1 MKQTFTVLQSH
12 DSRVKAKEINNT
24 QTLPSRSYH
33 LVREEKSRI
42 DQQTQDIDG
51 VEQRENRK
59 EEERKKWRED
69 RLTSYRLGHTSGCQ

>member
-12 DSRVKAKEINNT
+12 HSRVEAKEINNT

-51 VEQRENRK
+51 VGTEREQ
-59 EEERKKWRED
+59 ERGGKKAVEGR
-69 RLTSYRLGHTSGCQ
+69 

>member
-1 MKQTFTVLQSH
+1 MLQSH
-12 DSRVKAKEINNT
+12 DSRVEAKEINNT

-51 VEQRENRK
+51 VGTEREQERGGKK
-59 EEERKKWRED
+59 EVEGR
-69 RLTSYRLGHTSGCQ
+69 